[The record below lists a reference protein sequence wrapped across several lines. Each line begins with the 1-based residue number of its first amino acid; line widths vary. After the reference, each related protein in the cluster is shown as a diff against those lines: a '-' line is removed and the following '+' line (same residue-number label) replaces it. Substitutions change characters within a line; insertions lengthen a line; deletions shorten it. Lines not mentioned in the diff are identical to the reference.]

1 MPREE
6 GRTLGKPGKAIVSL
20 ENGSPQ
26 GEFITA
32 ASKPLKLEG
41 RHILSSSTMVW
52 PDNER
57 EAATSYTQ
65 KP

>member
-1 MPREE
+1 M
-6 GRTLGKPGKAIVSL
+6 GKPGKAIVSL

-32 ASKPLKLEG
+32 ASEPLKLEG
-41 RHILSSSTMVW
+41 RHILSSSTMVN
-52 PDNER
+52 DNER
-57 EAATSYTQ
+57 EATTSYTQ